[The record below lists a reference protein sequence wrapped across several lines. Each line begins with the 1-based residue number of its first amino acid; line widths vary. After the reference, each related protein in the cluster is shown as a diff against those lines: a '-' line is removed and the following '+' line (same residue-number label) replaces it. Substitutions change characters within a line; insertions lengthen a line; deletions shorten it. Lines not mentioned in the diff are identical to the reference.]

1 MATPAQ
7 VTLIGNTQAYLNV
20 RAAVLQH
27 FWLVETVALDTG
39 EVPKCLGELVVVCA
53 SLPSEERQAWVER
66 SRAEKAKVLIVRM
79 DAYDAGPLA
88 GAEFHGAYSWAA
100 FFFRFSVH
108 ERGFFRPEE
117 AIRRLTGVPA
127 KILGLGNRGVLATG
141 NYADIAVFD
150 PACFGET
157 TTTYEP
163 NSLARGMRYVLVNGR
178 LALDDGRLTAERAGR
193 VVRRGG
199 R

>member
-88 GAEFHGAYSWAA
+88 GADACVEEDHGPGALASAIYELLT
-100 FFFRFSVH
+100 
-108 ERGFFRPEE
+108 ERGFESRAWMDAE
-117 AIRRLTGVPA
+117 
-127 KILGLGNRGVLATG
+127 
-141 NYADIAVFD
+141 
-150 PACFGET
+150 
-157 TTTYEP
+157 
-163 NSLARGMRYVLVNGR
+163 
-178 LALDDGRLTAERAGR
+178 DGGW
-193 VVRRGG
+193 VQ
-199 R
+199 